1 MLRVLL
7 YDASGHDREVA
18 LDEVDVA
25 KLGDD
30 QLLWVDG
37 SREEF
42 KRIVKLAELFGVE
55 LDDKDSHGVEIFD
68 GNYRFTLCGKTEA
81 ESALTFFVGKSWLIT
96 MADKRPDCIEQFVEG
111 DRGETLK
118 GRMSATSMT
127 AAIVLRYIDGFR
139 RDLGRVELAVDK
151 LDETILRSR
160 EKRTPLTTLAALRRR
175 IAGLR
180 SIMSE
185 QAAVVHGLN
194 APELLA
200 HVDEADRSS
209 LAHVAHAFERLQ
221 DDVARARDTVIGSF
235 ELYASRVAQDTN
247 QLVKALTVATVI
259 TGFVGAV
266 AGIFGMNF
274 GDTPVTRSGYHGFLL
289 VAVTMIAVSIIL
301 SVIAIWR
308 RWI

>member
-18 LDEVDVA
+18 LDEIDIA
-25 KLGDD
+25 KLGDQ

-42 KRIVKLAELFGVE
+42 KRIVNLAELFGVE
-55 LDDKDSHGVEIFD
+55 LDDKDAHGVEIFD
-68 GNYRFTLCGKTEA
+68 GKYRFTLCGKTEA
-81 ESALTFFVGKSWLIT
+81 ESALTFFVGHSWLIT
-96 MADKRPDCIEQFVEG
+96 MADKRPEFFDEFVEA

-118 GRMSATSMT
+118 GRMTATAMT
-127 AAIVLRYIDGFR
+127 AAIVLRYIDSFR
-139 RDLGRVELAVDK
+139 RDLGRIEQAVDK

-160 EKRTPLTTLAALRRR
+160 EKRTPLTTLAVLRRR
-175 IAGLR
+175 VASLR

-185 QAAVVHGLN
+185 QAGIVHGLN

-200 HVDEADRSS
+200 HVDEEDRAS
-209 LAHVAHAFERLQ
+209 LASLAHAFERLQ

-247 QLVKALTVATVI
+247 QLVKAL
-259 TGFVGAV
+259 
-266 AGIFGMNF
+266 
-274 GDTPVTRSGYHGFLL
+274 R
-289 VAVTMIAVSIIL
+289 
-301 SVIAIWR
+301 
-308 RWI
+308 